1 MFGVSDNSCDEDRHA
16 YLRERMVSDQLIR
29 RGIRNKDVVHAM
41 RTVPRHRFI
50 PNRLVGEA
58 YNDAPVPIGVG
69 QTISQPFVVGSMT
82 EHLALEPNDKVLEVG
97 TGCGYQTAVLAEI
110 SRRVFSLEVLPE
122 LYDRAV
128 AILRELRYDGVS
140 LKLGDGSL
148 GWPTEAPFDA
158 IIITAAAPRVPDL
171 LVDQL
176 APGGRMVYPLEIAP
190 GRQEL
195 IKLTNSPDGL
205 HEEHLYEVRFVP
217 MRGEI
222 ERP

>member
-1 MFGVSDNSCDEDRHA
+1 
-16 YLRERMVSDQLIR
+16 MVSDQLIR
-29 RGIRNKDVVHAM
+29 RGIRNEDVLCAM

-50 PNRLVGEA
+50 PDRMAGET
-58 YNDAPVPIGVG
+58 YSDSPVPIGVG

-82 EHLALEPNDKVLEVG
+82 EHLALGPNDKVLEIG

-110 SRRVFSLEVLPE
+110 SRRVFSVEVLPE
-122 LYDRAV
+122 LHDRAA
-128 AILRELRYDGVS
+128 AILRELQYDSVS

-158 IIITAAAPRVPDL
+158 IIITAAAPRVPDR

-195 IKLTNSPDGL
+195 IKLTNAPDGL

-217 MRGEI
+217 DAGRD
-222 ERP
+222 

>member
-1 MFGVSDNSCDEDRHA
+1 MFGVSDNLNDEDRHA
-16 YLRERMVSDQLIR
+16 YLRERMVNDQLIR
-29 RGIRNKDVVHAM
+29 RGIRDKAVLHAM

-50 PNRLVGEA
+50 PTRLAGEA
-58 YNDAPVPIGVG
+58 YSDTPVPIGVG

-82 EHLALEPNDKVLEVG
+82 EHLALQPNDKVLEVG

-110 SRRVFSLEVLPE
+110 TGRVFSLEVLPE
-122 LYDRAV
+122 LYDRAA
-128 AILRELRYDGVS
+128 AILRELQYDGVS
-140 LKLGDGSL
+140 LKLGDGTL
-148 GWPTEAPFDA
+148 GWPAEAPFDA
-158 IIITAAAPRVPDL
+158 IIVTAAAPRVPDE
-171 LVDQL
+171 LVAQL

-190 GRQEL
+190 GHQEL
-195 IKLTNSPDGL
+195 VKLINSPDGL